1 MSSSGILCVSFLLF
15 LLLLLLFQISAGI
28 MSPYE
33 NLWCIGMSTLSSV
46 EWRSKNNM
54 KCKYSTFGQILILVL
69 TLLLRGL
76 GSVLTSFNASKA
88 RERARRSWLSLM
100 KRSRNSRKFISRL
113 GWPPPP
119 PPPPLLPTHLGI
131 SALLYQN
138 KGVGMGW
145 KEKKIHKYSQGFWK
159 LMWVLISQD
168 FENVCKW
175 KKAWS

>member
-113 GWPPPP
+113 GWPPPFYP
-119 PPPPLLPTHLGI
+119 PIWEFLPYYTKTKEWEWG
-131 SALLYQN
+131 
-138 KGVGMGW
+138 
-145 KEKKIHKYSQGFWK
+145 EKKRKSINIHKGSE
-159 LMWVLISQD
+159 S
-168 FENVCKW
+168 
-175 KKAWS
+175 